1 MPSNVRGLND
11 FKDEAAEKEDAERQA
26 YYAGG
31 QGRGGGGS
39 GQEVLDPRDLM
50 KRARDEMG
58 AETEGEW
65 QANQPTGTAAFS
77 GSGQS
82 LDGNS
87 VVQSAAAPPRP
98 QEHTITFWANGFSVN
113 DGPLRD
119 ASDPANAAFL
129 SDINR
134 GKLPAELAGEDG
146 QVESDVHLVDKSG
159 EPFKAAPV
167 TLKPFGGAGRTMRG
181 EASSSGAAAAP
192 PSEAAELVV
201 DESQPTTTMQ
211 VRLAD
216 GSRRLVKANH
226 THTVLQL
233 RGHVAALTPGVAFEL
248 RGGFPP
254 KALTPLLDK
263 TLKEAGLLSESVVQS
278 LL

>member
-1 MPSNVRGLND
+1 MSNVRGLKD
-11 FKDEAAEKEDAERQA
+11 FRDDAAEKEDAERQA

-58 AETEGEW
+58 AETESEW
-65 QANQPTGTAAFS
+65 QANQPTGNAAFS
-77 GSGQS
+77 GAGQS
-82 LDGNS
+82 LDGS
-87 VVQSAAAPPRP
+87 AVVQAAAQPARP
-98 QEHTITFWANGFSVN
+98 QEHTITFWANGFSVD

-134 GKLPAELAGEDG
+134 GRLPAELAGEDG
-146 QVESDVHLVDKSG
+146 EAESDVHLVDRSG
-159 EPFKAAPV
+159 EPYKPPPV
-167 TLKPFGGAGRTMRG
+167 KLKPFGGAGRTMRD
-181 EASSSGAAAAP
+181 ESSSSAAP
-192 PSEAAELVV
+192 PPPPADAAEIVV
-201 DESQPTTTMQ
+201 DESQPTTTLQ

-216 GSRRLVKANH
+216 GSRKLIKANH
-226 THTVLQL
+226 THTVRQLQ
-233 RGHVAALTPGVAFEL
+233 GHVAALTPGVSFEL

-254 KALTPLLDK
+254 KPLTSMLDK
-263 TLKEAGLLSESVVQS
+263 SLKEAGLLAESILQS
-278 LL
+278 AL